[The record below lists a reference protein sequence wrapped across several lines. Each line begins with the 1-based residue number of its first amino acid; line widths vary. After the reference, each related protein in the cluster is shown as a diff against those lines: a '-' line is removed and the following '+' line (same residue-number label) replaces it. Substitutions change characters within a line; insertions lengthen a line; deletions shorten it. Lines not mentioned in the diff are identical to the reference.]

1 MRPLVS
7 LLLLAGSA
15 AAQIPAFPGAE
26 GYGAYARGGRGTN
39 SGTGTG
45 DVYIVT
51 NLNSSGAGSLA
62 EGIATAPS
70 VGRTIAFAVS
80 GYIHVPGSNLRITQN
95 KITIAGQTAPGDGI
109 GLKDGTFRISGD
121 DIVIRHMRFRHGKN
135 GSGGDCID
143 LDSGCQN
150 AILDHIS
157 MAFSTDENISSFGS
171 PPENLTMQ
179 WALNAW
185 GLESHSCGG
194 LWDQNHATCH
204 HTLWA
209 HNHTRN
215 PKARPAGLLEWVN
228 NVTFDWDIGFIMGD
242 SETPAGW
249 KSNVVGNYFI
259 CPPGNIRN
267 TPLEKASL
275 DRNGYPNFSVHVANN
290 LHDRD
295 GDGTLNGTDRGYSI
309 VGGSAYDA
317 ATNPTGNYIKL
328 ASPYAN
334 TGSLAVST
342 DPAPLAHKKILSN
355 AGPLR
360 LDSSHSGSL
369 RDEVDTRL
377 LQNLANQTANHITR
391 ESDLAGVSNSG
402 FGTLA
407 SATAPID
414 TDRDAMP
421 DAYET
426 ALGWNPATQDH
437 NTTVSGTT
445 FFPTGTPAGYTR
457 LEEYLHFKAV
467 PHAFVVKSGPL
478 VVDLSRYTAGFP
490 NSPAFTLSNVSGGSA
505 SQSGTGNRIVTF
517 NAQASAGRGGFLF
530 TVTDA
535 EGSTWTQQFVI
546 CVTNSGAPADLD
558 WRGNAADWD
567 TTSNN
572 WLKDGK
578 PVAFTSGD
586 RVSFSDAGAALP
598 TVNLPAAILA
608 TTVEVDSSAN
618 YSFNGS
624 GAISTTNA
632 LTKRGSGNLTINNSG
647 ANNFNSVSVE
657 EGILA
662 LNSAGAAGGA
672 KISLNGGALILT
684 PASNSTLGSALEFN
698 QPATVTVGS
707 QHTIGGAWTGSQTL
721 TVNATGSQLWTIGGT
736 WSGFT
741 GRIHAGS
748 GNPRIRL
755 NGTSNVNFGSAA
767 VAVDLGSG
775 TSQLMNRN
783 GSATTPFEIG
793 ELSSIG
799 TATVLSGA
807 QSGTTVS
814 TYNVGGLNTNA
825 TFAGAIANGGGA
837 TNLNKVGNGT
847 WTLSGT
853 STHTGTTGVNAGTLR
868 VNGTFGGTATI
879 VANGATLGGSGSIG
893 GLVTAASG
901 CTLDPGVSQG
911 MAGTL
916 TAGAGLTLSGT
927 SKLPYDLSNSTSGA
941 NDRITVSG
949 GTLTLSGATVDLHIN
964 ATDGVLGNGTYP
976 LIDGAATMAANPAPA
991 LNLVGLPAGSRQ
1003 TFAIQ
1008 RQSSGGNP
1016 AFVNLVVSGTA
1027 PASLVWSGT
1036 TGGGLWDLNTTANFT
1051 GGPTATFFNLD
1062 AVTFDD
1068 TSSVGTVLLN
1078 GSLQPRAITVAN
1090 NTRAYTFDGTG
1101 MIAGSASLVKSGSGL
1116 LTLTP
1121 DILNLSSTTTSGSNQ
1136 VTVTDATG
1144 LAVGMVVMGGG
1155 FPYGTTI
1162 TGIAGTTLTMS
1173 ATTATAATSTL
1184 TYHTRHSFSGGT
1196 FIGTGGTIQLGNEAA
1211 NRWGLGTG
1219 VVTFNGGTLKMYDSG
1234 TGLPGAG
1241 NLPNALVVP
1250 VGQTGTLHSPQRG
1263 SLSGSLAGAG
1273 TLNLVVSYVRGDFHG
1288 DWSAFTGQLN
1298 VSSATGSEF
1307 RMAESYAPD
1316 GFPHTS
1322 VHLSAGVA
1330 MKHTGI
1336 LNQGAGTSIR
1346 VGQLSGA
1353 SGSSLLGGVTGGRA
1367 LTYLIG
1373 AKGGSTT
1380 FAGNIAEQTPGSTL
1394 TNIVKQGGGTWTLS
1408 GSGAWAG
1415 GTRIDQ
1421 GTLEISGDITSN
1433 GAVNVASGAMLR
1445 LSGGSLATD
1454 VVTIDAGAAMIA
1466 HGALAADLNVNG
1478 TLDGRGFASGTAGTL
1493 AMQGSAFFGG
1503 SSLTRMRSTDLIEV
1517 SDDLALGGTIQVNLA
1532 AGSGF
1537 GRYPLFNYAGDLSGS
1552 AALAGIPV
1560 GTTAHLSTAVAG
1572 QVALVI
1578 DDSDEDGLPDSWE
1591 HSAFGDLVQSADG
1604 DRDQDGTSN
1613 LAEWRLG
1620 LNPLDGSSAFRTSWV
1635 GHSLVWPSAPGVI
1648 FTVKRRLILATGTW
1662 QPIGTVTGGPGPT
1675 ASFTDPDSFD
1685 RAFYRVE
1692 FTP

>member
-1 MRPLVS
+1 MKS
-7 LLLLAGSA
+7 LLFLLLALTA

-26 GYGAYARGGRGTN
+26 GYGAYAKGGRGTT

-70 VGRTIAFAVS
+70 GGRTIVFAVS

-109 GLKDGTFRISGD
+109 GLRNGTFRISAD
-121 DIVIRHMRFRHGKN
+121 DIVIRHLRFRHGKN

-242 SETPAGW
+242 SQTPAGW

-295 GDGTLNGTDRGYSI
+295 GDGLLNGTDRGYSI
-309 VGGSAYDA
+309 VGGSAYNA
-317 ATNPTGNYIKL
+317 ATNPTGNYIQL

-334 TGSLAVST
+334 TGSLTVTT
-342 DPAPLAHKKILSN
+342 DPALLAYKKILSN

-360 LDSSHSGSL
+360 LDASHPGPL

-445 FFPTGTPAGYTR
+445 YFPAGSASGYTR

-467 PHAFVVKSGPL
+467 PHAFVVKSGSL
-478 VVDLSRYTAGFP
+478 IVDLSRYTAGFT
-490 NSPAFTLSNVSGGSA
+490 NAPAFTLTGIGGGSA
-505 SQSGTGNRIVTF
+505 TQSGPGNRIVTF
-517 NAQASAGRGGFLF
+517 NTQASAGRGGFLF
-530 TVTDA
+530 TVTDT
-535 EGSTWTQQFVI
+535 EGSTWTQQFLI
-546 CVTNSGAPADLD
+546 CVTNNSAPADLD
-558 WRGNAADWD
+558 WRGTAGDWD

-572 WLKDGK
+572 WLNDGT

-586 RVSFSDAGAALP
+586 RVRFGDTGSASPAI
-598 TVNLPAAILA
+598 NLPAAVLA

-618 YSFNGS
+618 YSFNGA

-632 LTKRGSGNLTINNSG
+632 LTKRGSGNLTINNTGTNS
-647 ANNFNSVSVE
+647 FNSVSIE
-657 EGILA
+657 QGTLA
-662 LNSAGAAGGA
+662 LNTAAAAGTA
-672 KISLNGGALILT
+672 KISLNGGSLALA
-684 PASNSTLGSALEFN
+684 PPSNSTLGNLLEFN
-698 QPATVTVGS
+698 QPATITIGS
-707 QHTIGGAWTGSQTL
+707 QHAIGGSWTGTQPLTL
-721 TVNATGSQLWTIGGT
+721 HATANQLWTIGGT

-741 GRIHAGS
+741 GRIVAGS

-755 NGTSNVNFGSAA
+755 NGNSNLNFGSAA

-793 ELSSIG
+793 ELTSTS
-799 TATVLSGA
+799 
-807 QSGTTVS
+807 SGTTLSGTQTGTVVS
-814 TYNVGGLNTNA
+814 TYNIGGLNTTA
-825 TFAGAIANGGGA
+825 TFAGAIVNGGGA
-837 TNLNKVGNGT
+837 TNLNKVGSGT
-847 WTLSGT
+847 WTLTGSSTYSGI
-853 STHTGTTGVNAGTLR
+853 TGVNAGTLR
-868 VNGTFGGTATI
+868 VNGTLGNTATT
-879 VANGATLGGSGSIG
+879 VANGAILGGSGSIG

-901 CTLDPGVSQG
+901 STLDPGPSQG
-911 MAGTL
+911 HAGTL
-916 TAGAGLTLSGT
+916 STGAGLTLNGT
-927 SKLPYDLSNSTSGA
+927 SNIRYDLSGSPAGA
-941 NDRITVSG
+941 NDRINVSS
-949 GTLTLSGATVDLHIN
+949 GTLTLSGATVNLHVS
-964 ATDGVLGNGTYP
+964 ATEGVLGNGTYP

-991 LNLVGLPAGSRQ
+991 LNLVGLPPGSRQ
-1003 TFAIQ
+1003 TFAVQ
-1008 RQSSGGNP
+1008 RQSSGGSP
-1016 AFVNLVVSGTA
+1016 AFVNLVVSGTP

-1036 TGGGLWDLNTTANFT
+1036 AGGGLWDLDTTANFT
-1051 GGPTATFFNLD
+1051 SGPTPTFFNLD
-1062 AVTFDD
+1062 AVIFDD
-1068 TSSVGTVLLN
+1068 SSPVGTVMLN
-1078 GSLQPRAITVAN
+1078 GTLQPRAITISN
-1090 NTRAYTFDGTG
+1090 STRAYTFDGIG
-1101 MIAGSASLVKSGSGL
+1101 MIAGSTSLVKTGNGL
-1116 LTLTP
+1116 LTLLP
-1121 DILNLSSTTTSGSNQ
+1121 DILSLSSTTTSGSNQ
-1136 VTVTDATG
+1136 VTVTDAAS
-1144 LAVGMVVMGGG
+1144 LAPGMVVMGGG

-1162 TGIAGTTLTMS
+1162 TGISGNTLTMS
-1173 ATTATAATSTL
+1173 ATTATAATATL
-1184 TYHTRHSFSGGT
+1184 TYHTRHSYSGGT
-1196 FIGTGGTIQLGNEAA
+1196 SIAIGSTIQLGNEAA

-1219 VVTFNGGTLKMYDSG
+1219 AVTFLGGTLRMHDSG

-1241 NLPNALVVP
+1241 DLPNALIVP
-1250 VGQTGTLHSPQRG
+1250 AGQSGTLHSPQRG
-1263 SLSGSLAGAG
+1263 SLSGTLSGAG
-1273 TLNLVVSYVRGDFHG
+1273 TLNLVVSYVRGDFYG

-1307 RMAESYAPD
+1307 RMAENYTPD
-1316 GFPHTS
+1316 GFPNAS
-1322 VHLSAGVA
+1322 LYLGASVA

-1346 VGQLSGA
+1346 IGQLSGA
-1353 SGSSLLGGVTGGRA
+1353 SGSTLLGGVTGGRA

-1380 FAGNIAEQTPGSTL
+1380 FAGTIAEQIPGSTL
-1394 TNIVKQGGGTWTLS
+1394 TNIVKQGSGTWTLS
-1408 GSGAWAG
+1408 GTGVWAG
-1415 GTRIDQ
+1415 GTTVEQ
-1421 GTLEISGDITSN
+1421 GTLEITGSVTSN
-1433 GAVNVASGAMLR
+1433 SAVNVASAAFLKI
-1445 LSGGSLATD
+1445 SGGSLATD
-1454 VVTIDAGAAMIA
+1454 VVSLDSGASMTAY
-1466 HGALAADLNVNG
+1466 GTLSADLNVNG
-1478 TLDGRGFASGTAGTL
+1478 TLEGRGFASGPSGTL
-1493 AMQGSAFFGG
+1493 AVHGSAFLGAG
-1503 SSLTRMRSTDLIEV
+1503 SLTKLRSTDLLAV
-1517 SDDLALGGTIQVNLA
+1517 SGDLALGGTIQIALA
-1532 AGSGF
+1532 PGTGF
-1537 GRYPLFNYAGDLSGS
+1537 GRYPLISYGGTLSGS
-1552 AALAGIPV
+1552 ASLIGIPS
-1560 GTTAHLSTAVAG
+1560 GTTAHLSTLMPG
-1572 QVALVI
+1572 QVVLVI

-1591 HSAFGDLVQSADG
+1591 LSSFGNLAQASTDDTDLDG
-1604 DRDQDGTSN
+1604 SSN
-1613 LAEWRLG
+1613 LVEWRLG
-1620 LNPLDGSSAFRTSWV
+1620 LDPAHGGSAFRTSV
-1635 GHSLVWPSAPGVI
+1635 SGRTLVWPSAPGVV
-1648 FTVKRRLILATGTW
+1648 FTVKRRLALGSGTW
-1662 QPIGTVTGGPGPT
+1662 EPIGTVTGGIGST
-1675 ASFTDPDSFD
+1675 ASFTDPASFS

>member
-1 MRPLVS
+1 VKHL
-7 LLLLAGSA
+7 LFLLLAATA
-15 AAQIPAFPGAE
+15 AAQIPAFPSAE

-70 VGRTIAFAVS
+70 GGRTIVFAVS

-109 GLKDGTFRISGD
+109 GLKDGTFRISAD
-121 DIVIRHMRFRHGKN
+121 DIIIRHLRFRHGKN

-204 HTLWA
+204 HTVWA

-242 SETPAGW
+242 SETPAAW

-267 TPLEKASL
+267 TPLEKARL
-275 DRNGYPNFSVHVANN
+275 DRNGYPNFSVHVASN

-295 GDGTLNGTDRGYSI
+295 GDGLLNGTDRGYGI
-309 VGGSAYDA
+309 VGGTAYDA

-328 ASPYAN
+328 TSPYAN
-334 TGSLAVST
+334 TGSLPVST
-342 DPAPLAHKKILSN
+342 DPALLAYKKILSN

-360 LDSSHSGSL
+360 LDAYHPGPL

-377 LQNLANQTANHITR
+377 LQNLANQTPNHITR
-391 ESDLAGVSNSG
+391 ESDLAGISNNG

-437 NTTVSGTT
+437 NTTVSGAT
-445 FFPTGTPAGYTR
+445 FFPAGTAAGYTR

-467 PHAFVVKSGPL
+467 PHAFVVKSSS
-478 VVDLSRYTAGFP
+478 VVIDLTRYTAGFA
-490 NSPAFTLSNVSGGSA
+490 NSPVFTISNVSGGSA
-505 SQSGTGNRIVTF
+505 GQSGTGNRIVTF
-517 NAQASAGRGGFLF
+517 NTQASPGRGGFLF

-535 EGSTWTQQFVI
+535 EGSSWTQQFVI
-546 CVTNSGAPADLD
+546 CVINSGAPADLA

-572 WLKDGK
+572 WLKDGT

-586 RVSFSDAGAALP
+586 RVTFDDSGAASP
-598 TVNLPAAILA
+598 AVNLPAAVLA

-618 YSFNGS
+618 YSFNGA
-624 GAISTTNA
+624 GAVSTTNA
-632 LTKRGSGNLTINNSG
+632 LTKRGSGNLTINNAGTNS
-647 ANNFNSVSVE
+647 FNSVSLE
-657 EGILA
+657 QGNLA
-662 LNSAGAAGGA
+662 LNTAGAAGTA
-672 KISLNGGALILT
+672 KISLNGGSLT
-684 PASNSTLGSALEFN
+684 LAPPSNSTLGNPLEFN
-698 QPATVTVGS
+698 QPSTVTVGS
-707 QHTIGGAWTGSQTL
+707 QHAIGGNWTGSQTVTL
-721 TVNATGSQLWTIGGT
+721 NATSSQLWTIAGSWT
-736 WSGFT
+736 GFT
-741 GRIHAGS
+741 GRIQAGS
-748 GNPRIRL
+748 GNPRIRI
-755 NGTSNVNFGSAA
+755 NGNSNVNFGSAA

-793 ELSSIG
+793 ELSATG
-799 TATVLSGA
+799 TGTGLSGT
-807 QSGTTVS
+807 QTGTVVS
-814 TYNVGGLNTNA
+814 TYNVGGLNGNA
-825 TFAGAIANGGGA
+825 TFAGAITNGGGT
-837 TNLNKVGNGT
+837 TNLNKVGSGT
-847 WTLSGT
+847 WTLTGT
-853 STHTGTTGVNAGTLR
+853 STHNGTTGVNAGTLR
-868 VNGTFGGTATI
+868 VNGALGATATT
-879 VANGATLGGSGSIG
+879 VASGATLGGSGSIG
-893 GLVTAASG
+893 GLVTTASG
-901 CTLDPGVSQG
+901 GTLDPGSAQG
-911 MAGTL
+911 IAGTL
-916 TAGAGLTLSGT
+916 TASAGLTLSGT
-927 SKLPYDLSNSTSGA
+927 GNLRYDLSNSTSGS

-949 GTLTLSGATVDLHIN
+949 GTLTLSGATVNFHVN
-964 ATDGVLGNGTYP
+964 AANGVLGNGTYP

-991 LNLVGLPAGSRQ
+991 LNLVGLPSGSRQ
-1003 TFAIQ
+1003 TFAVQ

-1036 TGGGLWDLNTTANFT
+1036 NAGGLWDLNNTANFT

-1062 AVTFDD
+1062 AVTFND
-1068 TSSVGTVLLN
+1068 TSSVGTVMLN
-1078 GSLQPRAITVAN
+1078 GTLQPRAITVAN
-1090 NTRAYTFDGTG
+1090 NTRAYTFGGTG
-1101 MIAGSASLVKSGSGL
+1101 MIAGSTSLVKSGTGI

-1121 DILNLSSTTTSGSNQ
+1121 DILNVSSTTTSGSNQ
-1136 VTVTDATG
+1136 VIVTDASS

-1162 TGIAGTTLTMS
+1162 TGIVGTTLTMS

-1196 FIGTGGTIQLGNEAA
+1196 FIGTGSTIQLGNEAA

-1219 VVTFNGGTLKMYDSG
+1219 AVTFNGGTLKMHDSG

-1241 NLPNALVVP
+1241 DLPNALVVP
-1250 VGQTGTLHSPQRG
+1250 AGQTGTLHTSQRG
-1263 SLSGSLAGAG
+1263 SLSGSLSGAG
-1273 TLNLVVSYVRGDFHG
+1273 TLDLVVSFVRGDFHG

-1298 VSSATGSEF
+1298 VSAATGSEF
-1307 RMAESYAPD
+1307 RMAESYGPD
-1316 GFPHTS
+1316 GFPNAS
-1322 VHLSAGVA
+1322 VHLGAGVA

-1336 LNQGAGTSIR
+1336 LSQGAGTSIR
-1346 VGQLSGA
+1346 IGQLSSA
-1353 SGSSLLGGVTGGRA
+1353 AGSTLLGGVTGGRA

-1408 GSGAWAG
+1408 GTGNWAG
-1415 GTRIDQ
+1415 GTTVEQ
-1421 GTLEISGDITSN
+1421 GTLEITGIVTSN
-1433 GAVNVASGAMLR
+1433 SAVNVASAASLK
-1445 LSGGSLATD
+1445 LTGGTLTTD
-1454 VVTIDAGAAMIA
+1454 VVSLDPGASMLAY
-1466 HGALAADLNVNG
+1466 GTLAADLNVNG
-1478 TLDGRGFASGTAGTL
+1478 TLEGRGFASGTSGIL
-1493 AMQGSAFFGG
+1493 AVQGSAFLGTDSF
-1503 SSLTRMRSTDLIEV
+1503 TRLRSTDLIAV
-1517 SDDLALGGTIQVNLA
+1517 NGDLALGGTVQVALA
-1532 AGSGF
+1532 PGAGF
-1537 GRYPLFNYAGDLSGS
+1537 GRYPLITYGGTLSGS
-1552 AALAGIPV
+1552 AALTGIPV
-1560 GTTAHLSTAVAG
+1560 GTTAHLSTLTPG
-1572 QVALVI
+1572 QVVLVI

-1591 HSAFGDLVQSADG
+1591 QSFFGNLAQAAAGDADLDG
-1604 DRDQDGTSN
+1604 SSN

-1620 LNPLDGSSAFRTSWV
+1620 LNPANGSSAFRTTVS
-1635 GHSLVWPSAPGVI
+1635 GHTLVWPSAPGVV
-1648 FTVKRRLILATGTW
+1648 FTVKRRLALDNGTW
-1662 QPIGTVTGGPGPT
+1662 QTIATVTGGAGPT
-1675 ASFTDPDSFD
+1675 ATFTDPVSFP
-1685 RAFYRVE
+1685 RAFYRIE

>member
-1 MRPLVS
+1 VKPL
-7 LLLLAGSA
+7 LFLLLAASA

-26 GYGAYARGGRGTN
+26 GYGAYAKGGRGTT

-70 VGRTIAFAVS
+70 GGRTIVFAVS

-109 GLKDGTFRISGD
+109 GLKDGTFRISAD
-121 DIVIRHMRFRHGKN
+121 DIVIRHLRFRHGKN

-295 GDGTLNGTDRGYSI
+295 GDGLLNGTDRGYSI
-309 VGGSAYDA
+309 VGGTAYDA

-328 ASPYAN
+328 VSPYAN
-334 TGSLAVST
+334 TGSLPVST
-342 DPAPLAHKKILSN
+342 DTALLAHKKIISN

-360 LDSSHSGSL
+360 LDASYSGPL

-445 FFPTGTPAGYTR
+445 YFPAGAAAGYTR

-467 PHAFVVKSGPL
+467 PHAFAVKSSSFA
-478 VVDLSRYTAGFP
+478 VDLSRYTSGFP
-490 NSPAFTLSNVSGGSA
+490 NAPVFTISNVTGGSA
-505 SQSGTGNRIVTF
+505 VQSGTGNRMVTF
-517 NAQASAGRGGFLF
+517 NTQAGAGRGGFLF

-535 EGSTWTQQFVI
+535 EGSSWTQQFVI

-572 WLKDGK
+572 WLKDGT
-578 PVAFTSGD
+578 PVVFTSGD
-586 RVSFSDAGAALP
+586 RVTFGDAGAASAA
-598 TVNLPAAILA
+598 VNLPAAVLA

-618 YSFNGS
+618 YSFNGA
-624 GAISTTNA
+624 GAVSTTNA
-632 LTKRGSGNLTINNSG
+632 LTKRGSGGLAINNAGTNS
-647 ANNFNSVSVE
+647 FNSVSVE
-657 EGILA
+657 QGDLA
-662 LNSAGAAGGA
+662 LNTAGAAGGA
-672 KISLNGGALILT
+672 KISLNGGSLSLA
-684 PASNSTLGSALEFN
+684 PASNSTLANALEFN
-698 QPATVTVGS
+698 QPATITVGS
-707 QHTIGGAWTGSQTL
+707 QHTIGGSWTGSQMLTL
-721 TVNATGSQLWTIGGT
+721 NATSGQLWTIGGS

-741 GRIHAGS
+741 GRVQAGS

-783 GSATTPFEIG
+783 GSTSTAFEIG
-793 ELSSIG
+793 ELSSTG
-799 TATVLSGA
+799 SGTVLSGA
-807 QSGTTVS
+807 QSGTVAS
-814 TYNVGGLNTNA
+814 TYNVGGLNSSV

-837 TNLNKVGNGT
+837 TNVNKVGSGI
-847 WTLSGT
+847 WTLTGGSNY
-853 STHTGTTGVNAGTLR
+853 SGTTGVNAGTLR
-868 VNGTFGGTATI
+868 VNGALGATATT
-879 VANGATLGGSGSIG
+879 VAGGATLGGSGSIG
-893 GLVTAASG
+893 GLVAAASG
-901 CTLDPGVSQG
+901 STLDPGAAPGV
-911 MAGTL
+911 AGTL
-916 TAGAGLTLSGT
+916 TASAGLTLSGT
-927 SKLPYDLSNSTSGA
+927 SNVRYDLSNSTSGA

-949 GTLTLSGATVDLHIN
+949 GNLTLSGATVNFHVN
-964 ATDGVLGNGTYP
+964 AADGVLGNGTYP
-976 LIDGAATMAANPAPA
+976 LIDGTAIMAANPAPA

-1003 TFAIQ
+1003 TFAVQ
-1008 RQSSGGNP
+1008 RQSSGGSP

-1036 TGGGLWDLNTTANFT
+1036 NGGGLWDLNTTANFS

-1068 TSSVGTVLLN
+1068 SSSVGTVVLN
-1078 GSLQPRAITVAN
+1078 GTLQPRAITVAN
-1090 NTRAYTFDGTG
+1090 STRAYTFDGPG
-1101 MIAGSASLVKSGSGL
+1101 MIAGSTSLVKSGSGL
-1116 LTLTP
+1116 LTLVP
-1121 DILNLSSTTTSGSNQ
+1121 DIVNVSSTTASGSNQ
-1136 VTVTDATG
+1136 VTVTDAGG

-1173 ATTATAATSTL
+1173 ATTATAATSSL
-1184 TYHTRHSFSGGT
+1184 AYHARYSFSGGT
-1196 FIGTGGTIQLGNEAA
+1196 FIGAGSTIQLGNEAA

-1219 VVTFNGGTLKMYDSG
+1219 AVTFNGGTLKMYDSG

-1241 NLPNALVVP
+1241 DLPNALVVP
-1250 VGQTGTLHSPQRG
+1250 AGQSGTLHSPQRG
-1263 SLSGSLAGAG
+1263 SLSGSLSGAG
-1273 TLNLVVSYVRGDFHG
+1273 TLNLVVSFVRGDFHG

-1298 VSSATGSEF
+1298 VSSASGSEF

-1316 GFPHTS
+1316 GFPNAA
-1322 VHLSAGVA
+1322 VHLGAGVA

-1346 VGQLSGA
+1346 IGQLSGVA
-1353 SGSSLLGGVTGGRA
+1353 GSTLLGGVTGGRA

-1408 GSGAWAG
+1408 GTGNWAG
-1415 GTRIDQ
+1415 GTTVEQ
-1421 GTLEISGDITSN
+1421 GTLEVSGNVTSN
-1433 GAVNVASGAMLR
+1433 SAVNVASAAVLK
-1445 LSGGSLATD
+1445 LSGGTLSTD
-1454 VVTIDAGAAMIA
+1454 VVSIDAGASMIA
-1466 HGALAADLNVNG
+1466 YGTLAADLNVNG
-1478 TLDGRGFASGTAGTL
+1478 TLEGRGFASGTAGTL
-1493 AMQGSAFFGG
+1493 AVQGSAFLGAG
-1503 SSLTRMRSTDLIEV
+1503 SLTKLRSTDLV
-1517 SDDLALGGTIQVNLA
+1517 AVGGDLALGGSVQVALA
-1532 AGSGF
+1532 PGTGF
-1537 GRYPLFNYAGDLSGS
+1537 GRYPLMTYGGALSGS
-1552 AALAGIPV
+1552 AALGGIPV
-1560 GTTAHLSTAVAG
+1560 GTTAHLSTLAPG
-1572 QVALVI
+1572 QVVLVI

-1591 HSAFGDLVQSADG
+1591 QASFGNLGQAADG
-1604 DRDQDGTSN
+1604 DADLDGSSN

-1620 LNPLDGSSAFRTSWV
+1620 LDPANGGSAFRTSIS
-1635 GHSLVWPSAPGVI
+1635 GHTLVWPSAPGVV
-1648 FTVKRRLILATGTW
+1648 FTVKRRLTLESGTW
-1662 QPIGTVTGGPGPT
+1662 QSIGTVTGGAGST
-1675 ASFTDPDSFD
+1675 AAFTDPLSFP
-1685 RAFYRVE
+1685 RAFYRIE

>member
-1 MRPLVS
+1 VKS
-7 LLLLAGSA
+7 LLFLLLVATA

-26 GYGAYARGGRGTN
+26 GYGAYAKGGRGTT

-70 VGRTIAFAVS
+70 GGRTIVFAVS

-109 GLKDGTFRISGD
+109 GLKDGTFRISAD
-121 DIVIRHMRFRHGKN
+121 DIVIRHLRFRHGKY

-275 DRNGYPNFSVHVANN
+275 DRNGYPNFSVHVASN

-295 GDGTLNGTDRGYSI
+295 GDGLLNGTDRGYSI
-309 VGGSAYDA
+309 VSGSAYDA

-328 ASPYAN
+328 NSPYAN
-334 TGSLAVST
+334 TGSLAVTT
-342 DPAPLAHKKILSN
+342 DSPLLAHKKILSN

-360 LDSSHSGSL
+360 LDASHPGPL

-402 FGTLA
+402 FGTFV

-445 FFPTGTPAGYTR
+445 FFPAGTAAGYTR

-467 PHAFVVKSGPL
+467 PHAFVVKSGSL

-490 NSPAFTLSNVSGGSA
+490 NSPVFTLGSVSGGSA
-505 SQSGTGNRIVTF
+505 VQSGTGNRIVTF
-517 NAQASAGRGGFLF
+517 NTQATAGRGGFLF

-535 EGSTWTQQFVI
+535 EGSSWTQQFVI

-572 WLKDGK
+572 WLKDGT

-586 RVSFSDAGAALP
+586 RVTFGDAGASSPA
-598 TVNLPAAILA
+598 VNLPAAVLA

-618 YSFNGS
+618 YSFNGP
-624 GAISTTNA
+624 GAVSTTNA
-632 LTKRGSGNLTINNSG
+632 LTKRGSGSLTINNAGTNS
-647 ANNFNSVSVE
+647 FNSVSVE
-657 EGILA
+657 QGTLA
-662 LNSAGAAGGA
+662 LNAAGAAGSA
-672 KISLNGGALILT
+672 KISLNGGALALA
-684 PASNSTLGSALEFN
+684 PASNSTLGNQLELN

-707 QHTIGGAWTGSQTL
+707 QHTLGGAWTGSQTL
-721 TVNATGSQLWTIGGT
+721 TLNATAGQLWTIGGS

-741 GRIHAGS
+741 GRIQVGS
-748 GNPRIRL
+748 GDPRIRL
-755 NGTSNVNFGSAA
+755 NGTTNVNFGSAA

-775 TSQLMNRN
+775 ASQLMNRN

-793 ELSSIG
+793 ELSSTGIG
-799 TATVLSGA
+799 TVLSGT
-807 QSGTTVS
+807 QSGTAVS
-814 TYNVGGLNTNA
+814 TYNVGGLNTSV

-837 TNLNKVGNGT
+837 TNLNKVGSGT
-847 WTLSGT
+847 WTLTGT
-853 STHTGTTGVNAGTLR
+853 STHNGTTGVNAGILR
-868 VNGTFGGTATI
+868 VNGTLGATATT
-879 VANGATLGGSGSIG
+879 VANGATLGGGGSIG
-893 GLVTAASG
+893 GLVTGASG
-901 CTLDPGVSQG
+901 STLDPGASQG
-911 MAGTL
+911 VAGTL
-916 TAGAGLTLSGT
+916 TASAGMTLSGT
-927 SKLPYDLSNSTSGA
+927 SNLRYDLSNSTSGS
-941 NDRITVSG
+941 NDRITVGG
-949 GTLTLSGATVDLHIN
+949 GTLTLSGATVNFHVN
-964 ATDGVLGNGTYP
+964 ASNGVLGNGTYP

-1003 TFAIQ
+1003 TFAVQ

-1036 TGGGLWDLNTTANFT
+1036 TGGGLWDLNTTPNFT

-1068 TSSVGTVLLN
+1068 TSSVGTVVLN
-1078 GSLQPRAITVAN
+1078 GTLQPRAITVAN
-1090 NTRAYTFDGTG
+1090 STRAYTFDGTG
-1101 MIAGSASLVKSGSGL
+1101 MIAGSTSLVKSGTGV

-1121 DILNLSSTTTSGSNQ
+1121 DIVNVSSTTTPGSNQ
-1136 VTVTDATG
+1136 VTVTDSTG

-1162 TGIAGTTLTMS
+1162 TAIASTTLTMS

-1184 TYHTRHSFSGGT
+1184 AYHTRHSYSGGT
-1196 FIGTGGTIQLGNEAA
+1196 FIGAGSTIQLGNEAA

-1219 VVTFNGGTLKMYDSG
+1219 AVTFNGGTLKVHDSG

-1241 NLPNALVVP
+1241 DLPNALVVP
-1250 VGQTGTLHSPQRG
+1250 SGQTGTLHSPQRG
-1263 SLSGSLAGAG
+1263 SLSGSLSGAG

-1298 VSSATGSEF
+1298 VSAATGSEF

-1316 GFPHTS
+1316 GFPNAS
-1322 VHLSAGVA
+1322 VHLGANVA

-1336 LNQGAGTSIR
+1336 LSQGAGTSIR
-1346 VGQLSGA
+1346 IGQLSGA
-1353 SGSSLLGGVTGGRA
+1353 AGSTLLGGVTGGRA

-1373 AKGGSTT
+1373 AKGGSST

-1394 TNIVKQGGGTWTLS
+1394 TNIVKQGGGIWTLS
-1408 GSGAWAG
+1408 GTGNWAG
-1415 GTRIDQ
+1415 GTTVEQ
-1421 GTLEISGDITSN
+1421 GTLEVTGNVTSN
-1433 GAVNVASGAMLR
+1433 SAVTVAPAAALK
-1445 LSGGSLATD
+1445 LTGGTLTTD
-1454 VVTIDAGAAMIA
+1454 VVTIDSGASMLAS
-1466 HGALAADLNVNG
+1466 GTLAADLNVNG
-1478 TLDGRGFASGTAGTL
+1478 TLEGRGFASGTSGTF
-1493 AMQGSAFFGG
+1493 AVQGSTFLGS
-1503 SSLTRMRSTDLIEV
+1503 SSLTRLRSTDLIAV
-1517 SDDLALGGTIQVNLA
+1517 GGDLALGGTVQVALVP
-1532 AGSGF
+1532 GTGF
-1537 GRYPLFNYAGDLSGS
+1537 GRYPLITYGGTLNGS
-1552 AALAGIPV
+1552 AALTGIPV
-1560 GTTAHLSTAVAG
+1560 GATAHLSTLTPG
-1572 QVALVI
+1572 QVILVI

-1591 HSAFGDLVQSADG
+1591 QSSFGNLTQSAGGDADLDG
-1604 DRDQDGTSN
+1604 SSN

-1620 LNPLDGSSAFRTSWV
+1620 LNPANGSSAFRTTVS
-1635 GHSLVWPSAPGVI
+1635 GHTLVWPSASGVV
-1648 FTVKRRLILATGTW
+1648 FTVKRRLTLNSGTW
-1662 QPIGTVTGGPGPT
+1662 ETIATVTGGGGPT
-1675 ASFTDPDSFD
+1675 ATFTDPLSFP
-1685 RAFYRVE
+1685 RAFYRIE